1 MKNFTFILLSLLV
14 ISCSALAQ
22 QGDFCNFYI
31 RSGFDS
37 ECIITSYKPNTSPQP
52 NYDEHQ
58 CLVACR
64 GSQVTYSIVGL
75 PSNATYDWAVSGA
88 DSYTTNTGNNTITVN
103 WSENVGIG
111 TLILSVYGPNDEFC
125 EKQLCIDLIEKPIAG
140 IVSNPIETGYSAN
153 GEQYIEICDGQEIQF
168 YDNSSSP
175 SDSPIVG
182 YYWEVGNQTSST
194 QNFSFTADFSLYGG
208 SVSVAHRVVNECG
221 CEDEITYKIHIS
233 RYPTLEVD
241 CFGTACE
248 NTSATYHAINS
259 CTDYMW
265 YVDGGHIQ
273 DGQGT
278 SSLTV
283 MWDDIDNGY
292 GYVALNGS
300 HCEEG
305 ECPYLTYLPIPVISD
320 SAEIQGPDVVC
331 VDDIVYFELPQWAS
345 TEYNWSVYPYG
356 SNYAIDRYSGHPHKY
371 LLKFHSSGTYT
382 IKCNY
387 NCTFLECGG
396 VAQTKTVIVTKP
408 FGIIAD
414 REACAGEPVTFSTHY
429 PTDVFDWTIYHNGT
443 AIYTQTGANITYTFN
458 TAGSYT
464 VEASNSNFCNTAYFS
479 IKINALPPT
488 PQPDVSEWT
497 NQVCLNSDYMYSAT
511 PSSPEYYL
519 HWSAT
524 CGQPST
530 FDGNDYNIT
539 IQSLPCTINLQHID
553 RNTECPSL
561 PYQYQLTQFMPQT
574 INWPAYNV
582 CANEEFQMSVTPESG
597 VQLEWQVLTG
607 NADIV
612 SDKYSTPVDVQVN
625 DFYGPMSMLLN
636 RKYCRNIIKA
646 DTIPVTV
653 KPYLIPEIN
662 LPSSICQY
670 GTTAISAGNTDQF
683 YGIWTLNVEGSSY
696 NYTGL
701 TSGATWQHT
710 FNNAGT
716 IPVRMGFQTPGCT
729 NVYENVETIEV
740 IPAPQF
746 SLSYYDQSS
755 GNYLI
760 NATVMDPNAIGYT
773 YAWNPNVGTSPSF
786 VHNGVPFNYTCTV
799 TDIAT
804 GCTSSKSI
812 STASS
817 SGFTPEPTCSYQENN
832 ASVVITSRNCN
843 SITFTHNSALGGN
856 SEWAFLQNVSTPQIT
871 LSGTNNEVCNA
882 TFSSSGYYRVI
893 AGRRYDG
900 CMYTADLQF
909 YVPLIPRFYV
919 GYSCATGTGI
929 NLELEDISDYMS
941 GTVINSTTWYV
952 DGILV
957 TNPSSY
963 AVTSGTHT
971 VMLTVNYTYGNITES
986 CSTTQTVTY
995 NRGTAAFT
1003 VSPGPYCSE
1012 TGIQFTD
1019 NSTNAIFWNWSY
1031 TSQGVQ
1037 LATNNSQNPEQ
1048 SFENNIGSTML
1059 VSTLLTITDNLGCV
1073 SQSATGIYI
1082 YQNTLSGYL
1091 SADPIVCY
1099 GNPLRIYYS
1108 YFSGITPTT
1117 SPSYQWLET
1126 NQTTSISENNFYE
1139 TGSYYVRVT
1148 DNNGCA
1154 TQSEWINIGF
1164 NPVPVA
1170 EISGDAE
1177 YCPDGTIR
1185 LFGNSGD
1192 NTYQWTGL
1200 GPYPRTAPNIS
1211 VDASGLGAGNYTV
1224 TLTVTKNGC
1233 SSTDTKAITIHSAP
1247 AVPLIGFGANI
1258 CLHNPPVN
1266 LISTASQNLHWSTG
1280 DYGTSTETYN
1290 AGYHTAYYTDP
1301 TTGCRSANAEIDVPK
1316 PPDFNEL
1323 MTGCFEFCKQD
1334 LPRFVLGPWGEFDYW
1349 RWFMGNSVYIAG
1361 PGSITQPLKV
1371 PDFDTYHL
1379 VVDYGGGACITISED
1394 LVVSQKETCDSC
1406 NIEISL
1412 LKDAWCDVKDCKLR
1426 VLFYLNIY
1434 NPSINSATLYSVSSP
1449 NIGTLY
1455 TPALPVTISPGA
1467 TSALLFEIELANY
1480 EPQDMYLQML
1490 FHDGNGNMCYSHF
1503 FVDLSDVLEECIEYE
1518 CSVEVDYFKYLD
1530 EISSDGMA
1538 YFRYFFYTST
1548 GMSNVQLYSDDVTI
1562 VDVNY
1567 NPGTGELTGILSITP
1582 LELRQLIDSSRDI
1595 CFRMY
1600 ACHNGKI
1607 CKKEFCVPAYKF
1619 SILGSKSVANEDGSD
1634 SETGALPNMDEHF
1647 EPDFCIYPN
1656 PATSSVSIS
1665 GDNFSRATVIDTGG
1679 RVVMEVYDTTFNI
1692 GTLRNGEYI
1701 VKVVSLDGA
1710 IQYLKLIKR

>member
-88 DSYTTNTGNNTITVN
+88 DSYTTNTSNNTITVN
-103 WSENVGIG
+103 WSESVGIG

-125 EKQLCIDLIEKPIAG
+125 EKQLCIDLIERPIAG
-140 IVSNPIETGYSAN
+140 IISNPIETGYDPS
-153 GEQYIEICDGQEIQF
+153 GIQYINVCDGQEIQF
-168 YDNSSSP
+168 YDNSTSA

-182 YYWEVGNQTSST
+182 YYWRVDGQTSAY
-194 QNFSFTADFSLYGG
+194 QNYTFTADYSIHG
-208 SVSVAHRVVNECG
+208 SSVIIEHRVVNECG
-221 CEDEITYKIHIS
+221 CEDYVKYIVNIS
-233 RYPTLEVD
+233 SYPTLKVD

-248 NTSATYHAINS
+248 NTTATYHAVNS
-259 CTDYMW
+259 CSDYLW
-265 YVDGGHIQ
+265 YVEGGHIQ
-273 DGQGT
+273 GGQGT

-292 GYVALNGS
+292 GYIALNGAY
-300 HCEEG
+300 CG
-305 ECPYLTYLPIPVISD
+305 QQTCPYLTYLPIPVISD
-320 SAEIQGPDVVC
+320 NAEIQGPDIVC
-331 VDDIVYFELPQWAS
+331 VGDIVTFELPQWAS
-345 TEYNWSVYPYG
+345 TEYNWSVNPSG
-356 SNYAIDRYSGHPHKY
+356 SNYVRDRYSGHPHKY
-371 LLKFHSSGTYT
+371 SLEFRSPGTYT

-387 NCTFLECGG
+387 NCSFLECGG
-396 VAQTKTVIVTKP
+396 IAQTKTVIVTKP
-408 FGIIAD
+408 FSIIAD
-414 REACAGEPVTFSTHY
+414 DEECVGVPILFKTDY
-429 PTDVFDWTIYHNGT
+429 PNDVFDWTIYHNGT
-443 AIYTQTGANITYTFN
+443 AIYTQTGSYITYTFN
-458 TAGSYT
+458 TAGGYV
-464 VEASNSNFCNTAYFS
+464 VEASSPNFCNTAYFS
-479 IKINALPPT
+479 ININGRPPT

-511 PSSPEYYL
+511 PSSPEFYL
-519 HWSAT
+519 HWSAA
-524 CGQPST
+524 CGQPSP

-539 IQSLPCTINLQHID
+539 IQSLPCTINLQHVD
-553 RNTECPSL
+553 RNTGCVSQA
-561 PYQYQLTQFMPQT
+561 YQYQLTQFVPQT

-683 YGIWTLNVEGSSY
+683 NGIWTLNVEGSSY

-701 TSGATWQHT
+701 TSGATWQYT

-716 IPVRMGFQTPGCT
+716 IPVRMGFQTLGCT

-746 SLSYYDQSS
+746 SLSYYEQSQGS
-755 GNYLI
+755 YLI
-760 NATVMDPNAIGYT
+760 NATVMEPNATGYT
-773 YAWNPNVGTSPSF
+773 YAWNPNVSSDPYFT
-786 VHNGVPFNYTCTV
+786 HNGSSFNYTCTV

-871 LSGTNNEVCNA
+871 LSGTNNEVCTA
-882 TFSSSGYYRVI
+882 TFSSSGYYRVV
-893 AGRRYDG
+893 AGRMYNN
-900 CMYTADLQF
+900 CMYTADWQF
-909 YVPLIPRFYV
+909 CVPMIARLKV

-952 DGILV
+952 DGV
-957 TNPSSY
+957 QVSNPSSCP
-963 AVTSGTHT
+963 VTSGTHT

-986 CSTTQTVTY
+986 CSATQTVTY

-1003 VSPGPYCSE
+1003 VSSGPYCSE

-1019 NSTNAIFWNWSY
+1019 ISTNAIAWDWSFAIIGMPPISNY
-1031 TSQGVQ
+1031 
-1037 LATNNSQNPEQ
+1037 SQNPEQ
-1048 SFENNIGSTML
+1048 SFTTTNQML
-1059 VSTLLTITDNLGCV
+1059 VGILLATTDNLGCI
-1073 SQSATGIYI
+1073 SQTSTNINVNP
-1082 YQNTLSGYL
+1082 NTLGGTIH
-1091 SADPIVCY
+1091 ADPAVCY

-1108 YFSGITPTT
+1108 YFSGIMPTT

-1211 VDASGLGAGNYTV
+1211 VDASSLSAGNYTV

-1280 DYGTSTETYN
+1280 TFGPATETYN

-1334 LPRFVLGPWGEFDYW
+1334 LPRYVLGPWGEFDYW

-1361 PGSITQPLKV
+1361 PGCITQPLKV

-1406 NIEISL
+1406 DIEISL

-1503 FVDLSDVLEECIEYE
+1503 FVDLSHVLEKCIEQD
-1518 CSVEVDYFKYLD
+1518 CPINVEEFKYLD

-1567 NPGTGELTGILSITP
+1567 NPGTGEITGILSITP
-1582 LELRQLIDSSRDI
+1582 LELQQLIDSSQNI

-1600 ACHNGKI
+1600 ACHDGKI
-1607 CKKEFCVPAYKF
+1607 CKKVFCVPAYKF

-1710 IQYLKLIKR
+1710 IQYLKLVKR